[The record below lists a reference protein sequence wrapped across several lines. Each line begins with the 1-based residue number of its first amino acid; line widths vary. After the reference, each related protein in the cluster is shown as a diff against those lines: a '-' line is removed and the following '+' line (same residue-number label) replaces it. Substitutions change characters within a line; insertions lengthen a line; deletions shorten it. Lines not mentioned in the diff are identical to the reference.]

1 MKQILF
7 LLAFLITLQSC
18 NKDIVRAKSFCDVTD
33 PVQDLPWLKTIIDDQ
48 ANNKYSKMTVTKYE
62 YQQEEGFLVDS
73 CVNCPDSLAIFYNC
87 SGHKICEFDSENGS
101 NNCPDFL
108 GNAIRKEIVFQDTI
122 VENRPDTY
130 FCNVD
135 NPLEDLPWLKNKVNT
150 MKRNKQQA
158 EIHRW
163 IYNSIEGFVVT
174 ECVKCA
180 DGLTYF
186 YNCEGKV
193 ICEFGGMFG
202 RITCPDFEEKTT
214 LRELIFEIK

>member
-1 MKQILF
+1 MKKIILF
-7 LLAFLITLQSC
+7 LTVLFILQGC
-18 NKDIVRAKSFCDVTD
+18 NKDIIRAKSFCDVTD
-33 PVQDLPWLKTIIDDQ
+33 PVHDLPWLQTIVDDQ

-62 YQQEEGFLVDS
+62 YLQEEGFLVDS
-73 CVNCPDSLAIFYNC
+73 CVNCPDSVSIFYNC
-87 SGHKICEFDSENGS
+87 GGHKICEFDGENGS

-108 GNAIRKEIVFQDTI
+108 DNAIRKEIVFQDTI

-135 NPLEDLPWLKNKVNT
+135 NPLEDLPWLKNQVNS
-150 MKRNKQQA
+150 MKSNKLPA

-163 IYNSIEGFVVT
+163 VYNNIEGFVVT
-174 ECVKCA
+174 ECVKCP

-193 ICEFGGMFG
+193 ICEFGGIDG
-202 RITCPDFEEKTT
+202 RITCPDFEQKTT